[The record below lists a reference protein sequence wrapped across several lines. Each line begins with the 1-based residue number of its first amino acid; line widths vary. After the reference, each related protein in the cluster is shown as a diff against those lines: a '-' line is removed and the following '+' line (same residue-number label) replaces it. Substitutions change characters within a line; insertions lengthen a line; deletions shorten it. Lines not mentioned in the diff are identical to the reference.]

1 MDRSPEDLGLAPE
14 LSRLSRRVHT
24 LILHGS
30 RDGHPDR
37 SEAAVEVCAAMFKA
51 GYGVDEVWMVM
62 TYPANGISKEF
73 FLQNGEQAE
82 AYLERIVSEA
92 YELVDR
98 RERDDE

>member
-14 LSRLSRRVHT
+14 LSLLPAEVRDLIRRDNR
-24 LILHGS
+24 GE
-30 RDGHPDR
+30 HPSH
-37 SEAAVEVCAAMFKA
+37 SEAAAAVCVELLRAA
-51 GYGVDEVWMVM
+51 YGASEVWKVM
-62 TYPANGISKEF
+62 TDPANGISKEF